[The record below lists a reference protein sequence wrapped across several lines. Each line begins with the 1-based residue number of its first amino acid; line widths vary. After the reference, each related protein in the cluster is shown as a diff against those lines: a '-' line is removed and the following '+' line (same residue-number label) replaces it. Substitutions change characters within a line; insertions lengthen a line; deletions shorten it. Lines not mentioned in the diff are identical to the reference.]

1 MKSEAASFLSEGR
14 TLEQRFL
21 IRCRKHLC
29 LLASGNE
36 ASTAP
41 SMPANPSET
50 TTATSASPLDLKLA
64 KSELL
69 LIKWTTDRR
78 EIYIQMQTVGQ
89 PPRGFAP
96 NGAGK
101 ETMEE
106 IKKLTKEEEM
116 DVGRQ
121 IYDRLLTIPIA
132 AEKFGVTYSAARRW
146 LRAYRAA
153 NGLPPSN
160 GGFSKPA
167 AAAAKA
173 DIGAL
178 DSMTRDQLIDEVI
191 KARADAERAKKWY
204 TVKGG
209 GAGKAFF
216 SLEGASLK

>member
-1 MKSEAASFLSEGR
+1 
-14 TLEQRFL
+14 
-21 IRCRKHLC
+21 
-29 LLASGNE
+29 
-36 ASTAP
+36 
-41 SMPANPSET
+41 
-50 TTATSASPLDLKLA
+50 
-64 KSELL
+64 
-69 LIKWTTDRR
+69 
-78 EIYIQMQTVGQ
+78 MQTVGQ

-153 NGLPPSN
+153 NGLQPN
-160 GGFSKPA
+160 NRGFSKPA

-173 DIGAL
+173 DIDAL

-191 KARADAERAKKWY
+191 RARADAERAKKGY

-209 GAGKAFF
+209 GAEKGFF
-216 SLEGASLK
+216 SLEGASVK

>member
-1 MKSEAASFLSEGR
+1 
-14 TLEQRFL
+14 
-21 IRCRKHLC
+21 
-29 LLASGNE
+29 
-36 ASTAP
+36 
-41 SMPANPSET
+41 
-50 TTATSASPLDLKLA
+50 
-64 KSELL
+64 
-69 LIKWTTDRR
+69 
-78 EIYIQMQTVGQ
+78 MQTIGQ

-96 NGAGK
+96 TGAGK

-153 NGLPPSN
+153 NGLPPN
-160 GGFSKPA
+160 NRGFSKPA
-167 AAAAKA
+167 AAAAA
-173 DIGAL
+173 RTDIGAL
-178 DSMTRDQLIDEVI
+178 DAMTRDQLIDEVI
-191 KARADAERAKKWY
+191 RARADAERAKKGY